1 MDSGSGA
8 PIACTLQPGD
18 YRERLA
24 WIAELARNGLLD
36 VSRDDLRL
44 ELEYA
49 LHVAGRVREMVGK
62 EQGCCAFLDFEL
74 ADTDAGVRLTIT
86 APERAR
92 EVADALFEQFVS
104 VDVSAISERASR

>member
-24 WIAELARNGLLD
+24 WIAELARDGLLD

-44 ELEYA
+44 ELRYA
-49 LHVAGRVREMVGK
+49 PHVAGRVREMVGK

-74 ADTDAGVRLTIT
+74 AETDAGVRLTIT

-92 EVADALFEQFVS
+92 DLADALFEQFVPAR
-104 VDVSAISERASR
+104 VSATGKPASR

>member
-1 MDSGSGA
+1 MRNSRA

-24 WIAELARNGLLD
+24 SIAELVRDGQLD

-44 ELEYA
+44 ELRYA
-49 LHVAGRVREMVGK
+49 PHLANRVREMVGK
-62 EQGCCAFLDFEL
+62 EQGCCAFFDFEI
-74 ADTDAGVRLTIT
+74 AETDAGVRLTIT

-92 EVADALFEQFVS
+92 AVADALFDQFVPAGLS
-104 VDVSAISERASR
+104 SPGERGSR